1 VPGDERHG
9 DELFEDLD
17 KFFAPI
23 NDVDWGEQSES
34 AAQPVEPAKA
44 PVEPLPEPPPE
55 PPQSA
60 TAPGHDEAEAEDDDD
75 QQAWY
80 ETGVMETVDA
90 PAATAAERDADE
102 DLVRIVDV
110 RPSTQVPGPSAHEG
124 GEQAPSE
131 PAATPEAATV
141 SGEWSVVQDSRPDA
155 ELSEV
160 EAEPSPEPEPKPS
173 NEELEEAAAHFAEP
187 FPRETR
193 VTPFAATDTETDD
206 QVLASFEDQGLGSDS
221 VRQEG
226 YGGPSWQEPASM
238 EVRADEERRGPNR
251 DERDVP
257 AAFLTGIFLAGVS
270 FAMLLIGLGA
280 FAVLATLLVVW
291 AQGELFGVMVK
302 HKHQPATAVGLATGA
317 LMMAGAYLHGEG
329 ALLAM
334 FALGVVATLL
344 WFMAVP
350 ASHRKHVAENIGLT
364 LLALAWIP
372 LLGGFLLLTLAL
384 PDGKDLV
391 ITVVGL
397 TFIFDTVAFLSGSV
411 FGGQW
416 IRRGLAPD
424 TSPKKSVEGLLMAT
438 AAVALAGAALVPA
451 FVNTFQGKRI
461 DALVFALVIAVA
473 ATFGDLAESLVKR
486 DLQIKDMGAVLPGH
500 GGVLDRIDSLLFV
513 APAAYLLLRVLFG

>member
-1 VPGDERHG
+1 VPGDDRQG
-9 DELFEDLD
+9 DDLFEDLD

-23 NDVDWGEQSES
+23 KDVDWGEQ
-34 AAQPVEPAKA
+34 ADPAHPAQPADAPINAPINGTDEPIKA
-44 PVEPLPEPPPE
+44 RVE
-55 PPQSA
+55 PPQPPKPE
-60 TAPGHDEAEAEDDDD
+60 APKAHEDEDEDD
-75 QQAWY
+75 QQAWF
-80 ETGVMETVDA
+80 ETGVIETVDA
-90 PAATAAERDADE
+90 PAAIEAAPEADE

-110 RPSTQVPGPSAHEG
+110 RPSTQSPEPSPYGSVA
-124 GEQAPSE
+124 QP
-131 PAATPEAATV
+131 PAEAAPETV
-141 SGEWSVVQDSRPDA
+141 SGEWSVVQDSRHDA
-155 ELSEV
+155 DV
-160 EAEPSPEPEPKPS
+160 AQPEPEPEPS
-173 NEELEEAAAHFAEP
+173 VEELEEAAAHFAEP
-187 FPRETR
+187 LSPETR
-193 VTPFAATDTETDD
+193 VTPFGDTDTESDE
-206 QVLASFEDQGLGSDS
+206 QVLASFEDHRLGDDAA
-221 VRQEG
+221 RQQG
-226 YGGPSWQEPASM
+226 YGGPSWQEPGSM
-238 EVRADEERRGPNR
+238 EVGADADRRGPNR

-270 FAMLLIGLGA
+270 LAMLLIGLGA

-302 HKHQPATAVGLATGA
+302 QRHQPATAVGLATGA
-317 LMMAGAYLHGEG
+317 LMMAGAYLHGES
-329 ALLAM
+329 ALLTM

-364 LLALAWIP
+364 LLAVAWIP
-372 LLGGFLLLTLAL
+372 LLGGFLMLILAR

-451 FVNTFQGKRI
+451 FVTTFDGKRI
-461 DALVFALVIAVA
+461 DALVLALVVAVA